1 MTSRTSISGRLRL
14 SAISFLAV
22 STLALS
28 ACSNGDGPKSGE
40 PSAGPTPSASQS
52 ASVTP
57 SASPT
62 PKPTPVYK
70 PADAKGRAQ
79 NVPVPAFPKAA
90 KAETKASLVAFAK
103 YWYSTLNFAYE
114 TGNFGPLDKVT
125 AATCALC
132 QKVRP
137 GIVEWNT
144 DGRWIAGGLIKANG
158 AFTEFTKSSTG
169 EYQVTTQLE
178 QSPGALHRADASIE
192 KSVPGSQVLA
202 DIMLV
207 RFVDGRWKAMN
218 VDRLG
223 A

>member
-1 MTSRTSISGRLRL
+1 MTSRTFSSGRLRL
-14 SAISFLAV
+14 SAISVLAASV
-22 STLALS
+22 LILS
-28 ACSNGDGPKSGE
+28 GCSNGEGPKTGSSDGTTSST
-40 PSAGPTPSASQS
+40 SATATPSA
-52 ASVTP
+52 TP
-57 SASPT
+57 TPT
-62 PKPTPVYK
+62 PKPVYK
-70 PADAKGRAQ
+70 PADAKGKAQ
-79 NVPVPAFPKAA
+79 NVPVPVLPDMA
-90 KAETKASLVAFAK
+90 KAETKAGLVAFAK

-137 GIVEWNT
+137 GIQEWNSK
-144 DGRWIAGGLIKANG
+144 GRWIAGGLVKANG
-158 AFTEFTKSSTG
+158 AFTEFVKTSTG

-178 QSPGALHRADASIE
+178 QASGALHRADASIE

-207 RFVDGRWKAMN
+207 RFVDGHWKAMN